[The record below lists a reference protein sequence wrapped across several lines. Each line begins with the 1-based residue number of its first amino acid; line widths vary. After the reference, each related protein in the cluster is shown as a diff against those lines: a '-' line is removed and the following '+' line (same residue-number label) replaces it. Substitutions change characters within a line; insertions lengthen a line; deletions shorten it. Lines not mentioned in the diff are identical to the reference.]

1 MTRLCFLARCRDQ
14 VLVHQRALDC
24 ITQASGKTMSE
35 VCFFARNGWFT
46 QLGQIVMTGSV
57 GEGANVRIP

>member
-1 MTRLCFLARCRDQ
+1 
-14 VLVHQRALDC
+14 
-24 ITQASGKTMSE
+24 MSE

-46 QLGQIVMTGSV
+46 QLDQVVMTMGSGSSLVV